1 MTTKCKSAELTKE
14 EFAFL
19 YIFFK
24 YYRQYVNHV
33 VLKSDPFV
41 GDALW
46 IVLNE
51 PLTKDGQRIVNIP
64 CTPDMPFSGLEPD
77 YQYSIYELGF
87 TYFKDN

>member
-19 YIFFK
+19 YVFFK
-24 YYRQYVNHV
+24 YYRQYVQHV

-51 PLTKDGQRIVNIP
+51 PLTRDGQRIVNIP
-64 CTPDMPFSGLEPD
+64 CTPNMTFSELEPD
-77 YQYSIYELGF
+77 RKYSIYELGF
-87 TYFKDN
+87 KHFEED

>member
-1 MTTKCKSAELTKE
+1 MNKLETVSLTVE
-14 EFAFL
+14 EYTFL
-19 YIFFK
+19 RIFFT

-51 PLTKDGQRIVNIP
+51 SLTRDGQRIVNIP
-64 CTPDMPFSGLEPD
+64 CTPNMTFSELEPD
-77 YQYSIYELGF
+77 RKYSIYELGF
-87 TYFKDN
+87 KHFEED